1 AKEEKKEV
9 EAKEEKKEVEA
20 KEEKKEVEAKEEKK
34 EVEAKEE
41 KKEVEAPEKD
51 QHPTQIFAIRTTTGQ
66 ERSVALL
73 IAEKAEGL
81 GLNIK
86 AVLAPET
93 AKGYIYVEAPSQND
107 VLGAIKGIRHV
118 RGKILGM
125 VPFTQIE
132 HYLTPRSST
141 EDLSVGDFV
150 EIIGGPFKGEKAK
163 VTQIINNKEEV
174 VLQLLESTYPIPI
187 RVHGDY
193 IKIIEKAEKEL
204 SIL

>member
-1 AKEEKKEV
+1 MTEERKKPKKEKLEKKEI
-9 EAKEEKKEVEA
+9 EL
-20 KEEKKEVEAKEEKK
+20 
-34 EVEAKEE
+34 
-41 KKEVEAPEKD
+41 PEKD
-51 QHPTQIFAIRTTTGQ
+51 THPTQIFAIRTTTGQ

-81 GLNIK
+81 DLDIK

-93 AKGYIYVEAPSQND
+93 AKGYIYVEAPSQNA
-107 VLGAIKGIRHV
+107 VLEAIKGLRHV

-125 VPFTQIE
+125 VPFSQIE

-193 IKIIEKAEKEL
+193 IKIIEKAEKERE
-204 SIL
+204 IL

>member
-1 AKEEKKEV
+1 MSENQNNQEEVKTEKKV
-9 EAKEEKKEVEA
+9 
-20 KEEKKEVEAKEEKK
+20 
-34 EVEAKEE
+34 
-41 KKEVEAPEKD
+41 VEAPEKD
-51 QHPTQIFAIRTTTGQ
+51 AHPTQIFAIRTTTGQ

-193 IKIIEKAEKEL
+193 IKIIEKAEKEM

>member
-1 AKEEKKEV
+1 MSDINNNQEKVQPEKKV
-9 EAKEEKKEVEA
+9 E
-20 KEEKKEVEAKEEKK
+20 
-34 EVEAKEE
+34 
-41 KKEVEAPEKD
+41 PPDKD
-51 QHPTQIFAIRTTTGQ
+51 AHPTQIFAIRTTTGQ

-73 IAEKAEGL
+73 IAEKAESL

-125 VPFTQIE
+125 VPFSQIE

-150 EIIGGPFKGEKAK
+150 EIIGGVF
-163 VTQIINNKEEV
+163 QSQMINKLV
-174 VLQLLESTYPIPI
+174 
-187 RVHGDY
+187 
-193 IKIIEKAEKEL
+193 
-204 SIL
+204 